1 MADTPRRSP
10 SPPFRSSD
18 EQGRGDPDN
27 DDFPVTLTAGSL
39 RAAAPD
45 TDGWVAPHVWTQEG
59 VVVRAAPNGAGV
71 LHVAVALCVLN
82 DLYREGDA
90 LGVPVAGARVSA
102 RGEFDTTSWVS
113 TGVTYAVE
121 VDSAAS
127 SDEVAKLVDRV
138 DEIAEI
144 PRVLRAG
151 LSVEREVEPR

>member
-1 MADTPRRSP
+1 MD
-10 SPPFRSSD
+10 
-18 EQGRGDPDN
+18 

-39 RAAAPD
+39 RADD
-45 TDGWVAPHVWTQEG
+45 TGGWVVPHVWTEAG

-90 LGVPVAGARVSA
+90 LGVPVAGARVTA

-121 VDSAAS
+121 VDSVAS
-127 SDEVAKLVDRV
+127 PEAVAKLVDRV
-138 DEIAEI
+138 DEVAEI

-151 LSVEREVEPR
+151 LTVEREVDHR